1 MGGHVMRHHA
11 ACADDGPV
19 ADGHT
24 RQDDHVA
31 AYPHVVADADGVGIL
46 QACVAAGDVERMA
59 SSIDAYVR
67 RNEYVV
73 ADGDV
78 GSVEDDEVGVGKEVA
93 ADADVVA
100 VVAIERRDDASAFA
114 HVHDAAYQAVALVC
128 AVGRQEVVL
137 MQQAARLQHFLLQF
151 GVVVGIVEQAF
162 GRFLFFCFHQR
173 KFVLEYFGVK
183 LALIYGKTIILP
195 AINLSVTRMERV
207 LVVSNSNELVRMKPE
222 RIAYIS
228 SDGNYVTVVLHDRTE
243 HVFAFNLLRMQKLV
257 ETQLAEEAA
266 CFIRIGKSLIINRN
280 YIYKINLAKQE
291 LVLSDSRLD
300 GAFRL
305 SASREALRQLKE
317 LLEKEAGL

>member
-1 MGGHVMRHHA
+1 
-11 ACADDGPV
+11 
-19 ADGHT
+19 
-24 RQDDHVA
+24 
-31 AYPHVVADADGVGIL
+31 
-46 QACVAAGDVERMA
+46 
-59 SSIDAYVR
+59 
-67 RNEYVV
+67 
-73 ADGDV
+73 
-78 GSVEDDEVGVGKEVA
+78 
-93 ADADVVA
+93 
-100 VVAIERRDDASAFA
+100 
-114 HVHDAAYQAVALVC
+114 
-128 AVGRQEVVL
+128 
-137 MQQAARLQHFLLQF
+137 
-151 GVVVGIVEQAF
+151 
-162 GRFLFFCFHQR
+162 
-173 KFVLEYFGVK
+173 
-183 LALIYGKTIILP
+183 
-195 AINLSVTRMERV
+195 MERV

-317 LLEKEAGL
+317 LLEKEAGLCRDT

>member
-1 MGGHVMRHHA
+1 M
-11 ACADDGPV
+11 
-19 ADGHT
+19 
-24 RQDDHVA
+24 
-31 AYPHVVADADGVGIL
+31 
-46 QACVAAGDVERMA
+46 
-59 SSIDAYVR
+59 
-67 RNEYVV
+67 
-73 ADGDV
+73 
-78 GSVEDDEVGVGKEVA
+78 
-93 ADADVVA
+93 
-100 VVAIERRDDASAFA
+100 
-114 HVHDAAYQAVALVC
+114 
-128 AVGRQEVVL
+128 
-137 MQQAARLQHFLLQF
+137 
-151 GVVVGIVEQAF
+151 
-162 GRFLFFCFHQR
+162 
-173 KFVLEYFGVK
+173 
-183 LALIYGKTIILP
+183 P

-257 ETQLAEEAA
+257 EIQLAEEAA

-280 YIYKINLAKQE
+280 YIYKINLTKQE